1 MKRVITI
8 SVIVVVLIVLTA
20 IKLKSNKKAVEQ
32 KLYIRDSTEAILVAT
47 TSPQM
52 HTFEKSLSFLGV
64 FDALHQNNVASDG
77 SGKLIK
83 LFVEEGDVVKVGQT
97 IAKLDDEMVQLQ
109 IQNVLLNIEQLKND
123 NARFSMLKKENVV
136 SNVEAEK
143 VELGLKS
150 AEVQLKQ
157 LQKQLRSTSIVA
169 PFSGV
174 VSKKMVDL
182 GSMVMPGTPI
192 IELTDVSSLKLTVS
206 VPERDVL
213 KFNKGQ
219 KVIAKADVYGDLDFS
234 GTISNIAVQ
243 ADASHNFKVQTTVRN
258 SNQNKLMAGM
268 YGSVSLSNSKSTT
281 VLSVPRKALIGSSK
295 SPKVYVV
302 RDGKARLVTFNAG
315 TSDGEF
321 IEVVSGLST
330 DEKVVI
336 KGQVNLQ
343 DNSNVKIT
351 K

>member
-1 MKRVITI
+1 MKRVITV
-8 SVIVVVLIVLTA
+8 SAVVLVLILLTA
-20 IKLKSNKKAVEQ
+20 IKLRSNKKAVED
-32 KLYIRDSTEAILVAT
+32 KLYIRDSTEAILVGT
-47 TSPQM
+47 KSPEM

-83 LFVEEGDVVKVGQT
+83 LLIEEGDFVTAGQT
-97 IAKLDDEMVQLQ
+97 IAKLDDEMIQLQ
-109 IQNVLLNIEQLKND
+109 IQNVQLNIEQLKND
-123 NARFSMLKKENVV
+123 NARFATLKKESVV

-157 LQKQLRSTSIVA
+157 LLKQLRSTSIIA

-192 IELTDVSSLKLTVS
+192 VELTDVSSLKLTVS

-219 KVIAKADVYGDLDFS
+219 KVVAKADVYGDHDFI
-234 GTISNIAVQ
+234 GTITNIAVQ
-243 ADASHNFKVQTTVRN
+243 ADASHNFKVQSTIRN
-258 SNQNKLMAGM
+258 TNQNKLMAGM
-268 YGSVSLSNSKSTT
+268 YGSVLLNNSKSTT
-281 VLSVPRKALIGSSK
+281 ALSVPRKALVGSSK

-302 RDGKARLVTFNAG
+302 RNGKAKLTSFNAG
-315 TSDGEF
+315 TSDGEY
-321 IEVVSGLST
+321 IEVVSGLNQA
-330 DEKVVI
+330 DQIVV

-343 DNSNVKIT
+343 DNSNVKIA

>member
-8 SVIVVVLIVLTA
+8 SAIVAVLIVLTA
-20 IKLKSNKKAVEQ
+20 IKLRSNKKAVEG

-47 TSPQM
+47 TTPEM

-83 LFVEEGDVVKVGQT
+83 LFVEEGDIVNAGQM
-97 IAKLDDEMVQLQ
+97 IAKLDDEMIQLQ
-109 IQNVLLNIEQLKND
+109 IQNVQLNIEQLKND
-123 NARFSMLKKENVV
+123 HARFSTLKKENVV

-157 LQKQLRSTSIVA
+157 LQKQYRSTSVYA
-169 PFSGV
+169 PFSGI

-182 GSMVMPGTPI
+182 GSMIMPGTPI
-192 IELTDVSSLKLTVS
+192 VELTDISSLKLTVS

-219 KVIAKADVYGDLDFS
+219 KVVAKADVYGDFNFT
-234 GTISNIAVQ
+234 GTITNIAVQ
-243 ADASHNFKVQTTVRN
+243 ADASHNFKVQSTVRN

-268 YGSVSLSNSKSTT
+268 YGSVLLTNSKSTT
-281 VLSVPRKALIGSSK
+281 ALSVPRKALIGSSK

-302 RDGKARLVTFNAG
+302 RSGKARLVSFNAG

-321 IEVVSGLST
+321 IEVISGLSAN
-330 DEKVVI
+330 DKIVN

-343 DNSNVKIT
+343 DNSNVKIA

>member
-1 MKRVITI
+1 MKRVVTVL
-8 SVIVVVLIVLTA
+8 VIVVALIVLAA
-20 IKLKSNKKAVEQ
+20 IKLKSNKKAVEE
-32 KLYIRDSTEAILVAT
+32 KIYIRDSTEAILVST
-47 TSPQM
+47 TSPQS

-77 SGKLIK
+77 SGKLMK
-83 LFVEEGDVVKVGQT
+83 LLVEEGDFVRAGQT

-109 IQNVLLNIEQLKND
+109 IQNVQLNIEQLKND
-123 NARFSMLKKENVV
+123 NARFSVLKKENAI

-192 IELTDVSSLKLTVS
+192 VELTDISSLKLSVS
-206 VPERDVL
+206 VPERDIL
-213 KFNKGQ
+213 KFQKGQ
-219 KVIAKADVYGDLDFS
+219 KVVANADVYGDVDFN
-234 GTISNIAVQ
+234 GVISNIAVQ
-243 ADASHNFKVQTTVRN
+243 ADASHNFKVQSTIKNSTVNR
-258 SNQNKLMAGM
+258 LMAGM

-281 VLSVPRKALIGSSK
+281 ALSVPRKALVGSSK

-302 RDGKARLVTFNAG
+302 RNGKAKLTSFNAG
-315 TSDGEF
+315 TSDGEY
-321 IEVVSGLST
+321 IEVVSGLNQG
-330 DEKVVI
+330 DRIVI

-343 DNSNVKIT
+343 DNSNVKIA